1 MPEAAHQLHE
11 LQRDSPA
18 MKNQTF
24 EEDQA
29 AQGVNMIEFSEDHNE
44 LAAVQVAYARKVH
57 IFNKIINEKIGMTPW
72 QYGLSMVAGFWLA
85 P

>member
-1 MPEAAHQLHE
+1 
-11 LQRDSPA
+11 
-18 MKNQTF
+18 
-24 EEDQA
+24 
-29 AQGVNMIEFSEDHNE
+29 MIEFSEDHNE

-57 IFNKIINEKIGMTPW
+57 IFNTIINEKIGMTPW

>member
-1 MPEAAHQLHE
+1 MPKTAQQLLK
-11 LQRDSPA
+11 LQRDSPD

-57 IFNKIINEKIGMTPW
+57 IFNTIINNKIGMTPW